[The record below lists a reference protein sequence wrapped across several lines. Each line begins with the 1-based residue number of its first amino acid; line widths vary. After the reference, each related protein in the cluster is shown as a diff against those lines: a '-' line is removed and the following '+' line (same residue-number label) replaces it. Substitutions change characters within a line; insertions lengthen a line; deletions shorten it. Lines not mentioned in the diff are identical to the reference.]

1 MSLAAIILLL
11 ALVVLLAG
19 GVWVGA
25 ALGLAGIIGVVVE
38 SGTQGLPGVAYAA
51 WNGVN
56 DPVLTAI
63 PLFMLMGQVITR
75 GGLSVEFYRGLHRLL
90 RHVPGGLLQ
99 TNVIA
104 SGIFAA
110 ISGNSVATAATISE
124 IAVPELRRRGYKD
137 SYSLGSLAGGG
148 TLGILIPPSIPLIMY
163 ASLVS
168 VSVVDLFT
176 AALIPGLLMLVAFS
190 VFIAISSRF
199 SRPTQT
205 QEKQADEE
213 FSLSV
218 GKAIVGVLPILL
230 LILVVLGGIYSGI
243 VTVTEASALGAVG
256 ALLISAFRR
265 GLTFKIGLDI
275 LARTAQVT
283 AMIILIMIGAK
294 ILSYGLSVTG
304 ATRELTAVFSG
315 MAGSA
320 IAFLL
325 ITYLLL
331 LVLGLFME
339 GISMMMLT
347 LPILFPLL
355 QLFDIDLVWFAIVM
369 VILVEIGLITP
380 PVGMNLFVI
389 QGIAKVRLGV
399 IFRGAIPYGVIMLLM
414 VALLTIF
421 PEIATWLPAVLK

>member
-1 MSLAAIILLL
+1 MSLASIVLLL

-25 ALGLAGIIGVVVE
+25 ALGLAGIIGVLVE
-38 SGTQGLPGVAYAA
+38 GGTAELPGVAYAA

-75 GGLSVEFYRGLHRLL
+75 GGLSTDFYRGLHRLM

-99 TNVIA
+99 TNILA

-124 IAVPELRRRGYKD
+124 IAVPEMRRRGYKE
-137 SYSLGSLAGGG
+137 SHSLGSLAGGG

-163 ASLVS
+163 GSLVS

-176 AALIPGLLMLVAFS
+176 AALIPGILMLLAFS
-190 VFIAISSRF
+190 IYVAISARF
-199 SRPTQT
+199 ARKSSVNEER
-205 QEKQADEE
+205 ADEDL
-213 FSLSV
+213 SLSLP
-218 GKAIVGVLPILL
+218 KAVLGVLPILI

-243 VTVTEASALGAVG
+243 VTVTEASALGAAG
-256 ALLISAFRR
+256 AILISLAR
-265 GLTFKIGLDI
+265 GGLNARNGMEV

-294 ILSYGLSVTG
+294 ILSYGLSSTG

-315 MAGSA
+315 LAGSA
-320 IAFLL
+320 VAFL
-325 ITYLLL
+325 IMTYLLL
-331 LVLGLFME
+331 LLLGLFME

-347 LPILFPLL
+347 LPILFPML
-355 QLFDIDLVWFAIVM
+355 QFFDIDLVWFAIVM
-369 VILVEIGLITP
+369 VILVEIGLISP

-399 IFRGAIPYGVIMLLM
+399 IFRGALPYGAIMLFA
-414 VALLTIF
+414 VGLLTAF
-421 PEIATWLPAVLK
+421 PEIATWLPSIMN